1 MLLCL
6 CDQSS
11 TEVQVITASAGG
23 PAEEAGIAPRDE
35 LVAIDGQ
42 ETRGR
47 SLYEAGDLLQG
58 PSGSQVFAGTRFCQ
72 RHCVKG
78 SSLQLVG

>member
-1 MLLCL
+1 ML

-11 TEVQVITASAGG
+11 KAAQVITASAGG

-35 LVAIDGQ
+35 VVAIDGQ

-47 SLYEAGDLLQG
+47 SLYEAGDMLQG
-58 PSGSQVFAGTRFCQ
+58 PPGSQVLAEPHF
-72 RHCVKG
+72 
-78 SSLQLVG
+78 